1 MPQTGHHRGASSSE
15 SPLAT
20 SVAHKQRLQ
29 LALDRDT
36 LQAPRHTRIIAV
48 ANQKGGVGKTTTTV
62 NVAAAL
68 AQEGMN
74 VVVIDADPQGNAS
87 TALHIDHHRGVPGTY
102 EVLISRAGIADV
114 IQPCPQVPHL
124 FVCPA
129 TIDLSGADIELID
142 IPQREFQL
150 RRAVD
155 RFTMEYTKVDYIF
168 IDCPP
173 SLGLLTLNAFV
184 AVKEVLIP
192 IQAEYYA
199 LEGVSLLQDTVK
211 RITQAMNKDLAILG
225 IAMTMV
231 DNRTNLSRE
240 VIDEVRRAFPDEAF
254 EVTIPRTVRLSEAPS
269 YGETIMTFDP
279 SSIGAVSYR
288 ALAHEISHK
297 EVSSN
302 GA

>member
-1 MPQTGHHRGASSSE
+1 MSQTASGSGGTT
-15 SPLAT
+15 PIAAT
-20 SVAHKQRLQ
+20 LSYKQQ
-29 LALDRDT
+29 LTRYLDTDQIT
-36 LQAPRHTRIIAV
+36 PPRHTRIIAV

-74 VVVIDADPQGNAS
+74 VVIIDADPQGNAT
-87 TALHIDHHRGVPGTY
+87 TAMQVDHRQGTAGTY
-102 EVLISRAGIADV
+102 EVLISRASIADV
-114 IQPCPQVPHL
+114 LQRCPSVDNL
-124 FVCPA
+124 YVVPA

-155 RFTMEYTKVDYIF
+155 KFTMEYTKVDYVF

-184 AVKEVLIP
+184 AAKEVLIP

-199 LEGVSLLQDTVK
+199 LEGVSLLRNTVAK
-211 RITQAMNKDLAILG
+211 IRRAMNRELEVLG
-225 IAMTMV
+225 IALTMV
-231 DNRTNLSRE
+231 DNRTKLSRE
-240 VIDEVRRAFPDEAF
+240 VTEEVHRAFPSEAF
-254 EVTIPRTVRLSEAPS
+254 STTIPRTVRLSEAPS

-288 ALAHEISHK
+288 ALAHEIAHR
-297 EVSSN
+297 EVTKH

>member
-1 MPQTGHHRGASSSE
+1 MAQAGREGDGMNSIAQSLAYKRQLQRQLDAD
-15 SPLAT
+15 PL
-20 SVAHKQRLQ
+20 SK
-29 LALDRDT
+29 
-36 LQAPRHTRIIAV
+36 PRHTRIIAV

-74 VVVIDADPQGNAS
+74 VVIIDADPQGNAT
-87 TALHIDHHRGVPGTY
+87 TAMQVDHRQGTPGTY

-114 IQPCPQVPHL
+114 IQRCPTVDKL
-124 FVCPA
+124 YVVPA

-150 RRAVD
+150 RKAVD
-155 RFTMEYTKVDYIF
+155 KFTMTYTKVDYIF

-184 AVKEVLIP
+184 AAKEVLIP

-199 LEGVSLLQDTVK
+199 LEGVSMLTHSIGK
-211 RITQAMNKDLAILG
+211 IRQAMNRELAVLG
-225 IAMTMV
+225 IALTMV
-231 DNRTNLSRE
+231 DNRTKLSRE
-240 VIDEVRRAFPDEAF
+240 VTKEVQQAFPGDAF
-254 EVTIPRTVRLSEAPS
+254 ATSIPRTVRLSEAPS

-288 ALAHEISHK
+288 ALAHEIAHK
-297 EVSSN
+297 EVAYY